1 MKNNLIAVL
10 YVATGAIGYAVFYT
24 LMSSSPSGKTMA
36 ALSAWWLCLYICSLA
51 AIRPSLSLQ
60 VAILI
65 SAISVVDFIAGG
77 GLFRPQGGSMKSQAV
92 ATAIGV
98 VVYIA
103 PIFINHFTSYLRR
116 KISLVFK
123 SKSAR
128 QVGH

>member
-10 YVATGAIGYAVFYT
+10 YVSIGAIGYAVFYA

-36 ALSAWWLCLYICSLA
+36 ALSAWWLCLYICRVA
-51 AIRPSLSLQ
+51 TIKPSLSLQ
-60 VAILI
+60 VAVLI

-77 GLFRPQGGSMKSQAV
+77 GLFRPQGGSIESQAA

-103 PIFINHFTSYLRR
+103 PIVINYFASYLCSKVSLAFER
-116 KISLVFK
+116 KSD
-123 SKSAR
+123 
-128 QVGH
+128 